1 MANPWRFF
9 LPFWFFIM
17 LAVAAP
23 AQELYVSN
31 KPFTGV
37 VVKAGSGLQVELA
50 PLLKAL
56 KMDLKVEGGQIKVG
70 EKSIPVIVDA
80 SGKELVSLPEFAA
93 AANLVVRKN
102 ADFGYTDVYANTSA
116 PAGDWGATSASDSGG
131 VTATSASK
139 GYSIKVPSGYEM
151 IDDPELMDAIM
162 GMAKKRTQTSLPE
175 GALTVE
181 FLVAPAKS
189 NNRGGMLMLMVMN
202 LPGAV
207 PAEAEAEFVGGLMKG
222 MSQKGQVLS
231 GPTPQNI
238 GGLKFQ
244 KALLKSD
251 DNSMMESY
259 FHLAAARGKVFWLAL
274 VDDESTYSTSFA
286 PLRNAVDSFRLK

>member
-1 MANPWRFF
+1 MTVCRRIPF
-9 LPFWFFIM
+9 LLYLLCL

-23 AQELYVSN
+23 AQELYISN
-31 KPFTGV
+31 KPFTGA

-56 KMDLKVEGGQIKVG
+56 KMDLKVEGGQVKVG
-70 EKSIPVIVDA
+70 EKSIPVVQDA
-80 SGKELVSLPEFAA
+80 SGKEMVSLPEFAA

-116 PAGDWGATSASDSGG
+116 PAGDWGTETASGTGG
-131 VTATSASK
+131 TPAALANKPYT
-139 GYSIKVPSGYEM
+139 IKVPSGYEM
-151 IDDPELMDAIM
+151 IDDPDLMDAIM
-162 GMAKKRTQTSLPE
+162 GMARKRSDSNLPD

-181 FLVAPAKS
+181 FLMAPGKT
-189 NNRGGMLMLMVMN
+189 NNRGGMLMLMVAN
-202 LPGAV
+202 LPGSI
-207 PAEAEAEFVGGLMKG
+207 PAEAEPEFLKG
-222 MSQKGQVLS
+222 MTRGMAAKGQIIS

-244 KALLKSD
+244 KALMKTE
-251 DNSMMESY
+251 DNKMMESY
-259 FHLAAARGKVFWLAL
+259 FHIASARGKVYWLAL
-274 VDDESTYSTSFA
+274 LDDEATYSTSFA